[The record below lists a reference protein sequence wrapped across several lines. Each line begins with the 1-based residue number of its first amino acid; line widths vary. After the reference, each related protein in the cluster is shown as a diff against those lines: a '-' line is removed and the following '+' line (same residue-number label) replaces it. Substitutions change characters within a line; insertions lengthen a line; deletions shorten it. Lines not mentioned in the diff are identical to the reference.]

1 MECSCGCSSI
11 MHSELLIEG
20 GLISRVGV
28 CNFSKSCVVELS
40 AYTVVPAAD
49 FLFVFDPC

>member
-1 MECSCGCSSI
+1 MECSCGCS

-49 FLFVFDPC
+49 FSFVFDPC